1 MTLLSDNAF
10 VAFPDRLHW
19 DAQDLANA
27 VPLRLFELYA
37 FDPADARPSANRAA
51 PRIAHGRSY
60 VPPATQSAMFRIRG

>member
-1 MTLLSDNAF
+1 MNLLFDNAF

-19 DAQDLANA
+19 DAQDLADA

-60 VPPATQSAMFRIRG
+60 VPMATQSTLFRVRG